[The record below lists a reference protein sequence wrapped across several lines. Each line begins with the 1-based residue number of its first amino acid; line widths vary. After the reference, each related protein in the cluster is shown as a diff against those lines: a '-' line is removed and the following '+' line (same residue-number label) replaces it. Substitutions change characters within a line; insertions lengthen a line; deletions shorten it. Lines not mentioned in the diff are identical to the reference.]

1 MIEATFPGVTAFA
14 FMVSLLLLGTILRA
28 KIPFLRAALMPA
40 SLIGGLLGFMLLSLD
55 MSFGFTAG
63 DFTAFTFHFFT
74 LSFMAL
80 CLTGRNSPK
89 QKAPSAA
96 GGLWLSLIWI
106 MSLVMQAMMGMVA
119 IMGYNLITGQTLSE
133 FVGIIATHGF
143 TQGPGQAF
151 AIGNIWE
158 TELGI
163 SQAVNF
169 GIVYASIGFVVAFLV
184 GVPVARWAISHGL
197 NYNNSAHLGEEF
209 LSGIID
215 CNKHVSAGAQITHAA
230 NLDSLAFHLS
240 ILGLAYLIT
249 DQYLVLMRPIVASID
264 LMGIPLGLVFSH
276 NLFFLHGLMICVLM
290 RGIMDKFKWG
300 HFVDNETQRRIT
312 GSAVDLMV
320 VATLMSINFAFLSE
334 FFAPILLVCILLTL
348 FTALMC
354 LFFGAKLK
362 HLGLERALTI
372 FGCCC
377 GSIGSGLLLLR
388 ILDPNLSTP
397 IAKEL
402 AFFNIAIVFIGFHI
416 LMLMA
421 PILPTFSMTTI
432 VSVYLGT
439 FVVCAIAV
447 YFLGE
452 KTMHPIKDT

>member
-1 MIEATFPGVTAFA
+1 MEATFSGVIAFA

-28 KIPFLRAALMPA
+28 KIPFLRITLIPA
-40 SLIGGLLGFMLLSLD
+40 SLLGGLLGFMLISLD

-80 CLTGRNSPK
+80 CLTGRDGPK
-89 QKAPSAA
+89 QKDSVVV
-96 GGLWLSLIWI
+96 GGLWLSLIWV
-106 MSLVMQAMMGMVA
+106 MSLVMQAIVGLVGMMS
-119 IMGYNLITGQTLSE
+119 YNLMADQTLSE

-143 TQGPGQAF
+143 TQGPGQAL

-184 GVPVARWAISHGL
+184 GVPVARWAITNGL
-197 NYNNSAHLGEEF
+197 NHNKSACLDEEF
-209 LSGIID
+209 LSGII
-215 CNKHVSAGAQITHAA
+215 NRSKHVSAGMQITHSA
-230 NLDSLAFHLS
+230 NLDSFAFHLS

-249 DQYLVLMRPIVASID
+249 DQYISFMQPIAATVS
-264 LMGIPLGLVFSH
+264 LMGVPLDLIFSH
-276 NLFFLHGLMICVLM
+276 NLFFFHGLMICVLL
-290 RGIMDKFKWG
+290 RVIIDKLKLG

-320 VATLMSINFAFLSE
+320 IATLMSINFVFLSE
-334 FFAPILLVCILLTL
+334 FFVPILLICILLTL

-354 LFFGAKLK
+354 FFFGSRLN
-362 HLGLERALTI
+362 HLGPERSVTI

-377 GSIGSGLLLLR
+377 GSTGSGLLLLR
-388 ILDPNLSTP
+388 ILDPDLSTP

-402 AFFNIAIVFIGFHI
+402 AFFNIGILILGFHI
-416 LMLMA
+416 LMFMA
-421 PILPTFSMTTI
+421 PTLPTFNMTTI

-439 FVVCAIAV
+439 FAVCAIIA
-447 YFLGE
+447 YFLG
-452 KTMHPIKDT
+452 KKIVPQV